1 MATQSIGKAN
11 LTVGAHDNHYSKV
24 EQEGSGFVSS
34 FHRFMSSAQE
44 LADKY
49 ADYKYNQTD
58 WRAIR
63 P

>member
-1 MATQSIGKAN
+1 MTN
-11 LTVGAHDNHYSKV
+11 LY
-24 EQEGSGFVSS
+24 
-34 FHRFMSSAQE
+34 RFMSSVQE
-44 LADKY
+44 AADKY